1 MKIYDLIK
9 NEPDE
14 VLMEFANDVHNLI
27 VELYFEKYWKSQSNN
42 FEFSGDGLEKRV
54 NALNPQS
61 VLDVGCG
68 YNYWKGKINNLIGL
82 DPYNSAADLK
92 MHLYEYI
99 NLNPNVQHDVVLCLG
114 SINFGESAKIF
125 HEVHMIDAL
134 TKKGGR
140 QYWRVNPGKTDHP
153 QDKFPLNALI
163 DFFPWSEK
171 IVRQI
176 AEIYDYEVEEFG
188 MEKNTLND
196 CQRMYF
202 VYKKN

>member
-14 VLMEFANDVHNLI
+14 VLREFANDVHNLI
-27 VELYFEKYWKSQSNN
+27 VELYFEKYWKSESWN
-42 FEFSGDGLEKRV
+42 FEFSGDGLEKKV
-54 NALNPQS
+54 NAHNPES

-68 YNYWKGKINNLIGL
+68 YNYWKGKINNLVGL
-82 DPYNSAADLK
+82 DPYNDAADLK

-99 NLNPNVQHDVVLCLG
+99 ALNPGVQHDAVLCLG
-114 SINFGESAKIF
+114 SINFGEAPKIF
-125 HEVHMIDAL
+125 HEVSMVDAL

-140 QYWRVNPGKTDHP
+140 QYWRVNMGMTDHP

-163 DFFPWSEK
+163 DFFPWSEE
-171 IVRQI
+171 IVRKI
-176 AEIYDYEVEEFG
+176 AEVHDYEIEDIG
-188 MEKNTLND
+188 IEKNRVND

-202 VYKKN
+202 VYRKN